1 MLEFI
6 LEGESN
12 PAYVTQRINQFIRE
26 YRLRL
31 LELSTEEF
39 ESSVQSL
46 ISLKQEKLV
55 SIGDEFGWHWAH
67 INSDKYRF
75 DKLENDI
82 EHLKQLSKDDL
93 LAFWDKYI
101 NKDTAKH
108 YTRLDLQTWSAKIWQ
123 PTPEEFEMYPSAV
136 LSLFGCLRSGGH
148 TTLSIAEVYSFLL
161 SVTTSNS
168 IDTVLE
174 ELCELYSSKQAPS
187 TINAG
192 TARTAFET
200 SSKIATALQMA
211 ISSAQDTPNF
221 ANLST
226 TNFASIGMKQSPEG
240 IWLINDYTQFKSSQA
255 LH

>member
-1 MLEFI
+1 
-6 LEGESN
+6 
-12 PAYVTQRINQFIRE
+12 
-26 YRLRL
+26 
-31 LELSTEEF
+31 
-39 ESSVQSL
+39 
-46 ISLKQEKLV
+46 QEKLV
-55 SIGDEFGWHWAH
+55 SVDDEFGWHWAH

-75 DKLENDI
+75 DKLESGI
-82 EHLKQLSKDDL
+82 EHLKQLSKDNL

-108 YTRLDLQTWSAKIWQ
+108 YTRLDLQMWSAKIWQ

-136 LSLFGCLRSGGH
+136 LSLFGCLHSGGH
-148 TTLSIAEVYSFLL
+148 TALSIAEVYSFLL
-161 SVTTSNS
+161 SVTTFNS

-174 ELCELYSSKQAPS
+174 ELGELYSSKQAPS

-211 ISSAQDTPNF
+211 IDSAQDMPNF
-221 ANLST
+221 ANLSK

-240 IWLINDYTQFKSSQA
+240 VWLINDYTQFKSSQA
-255 LH
+255 LHGLPVPVRSFVPLIPEPAAVEASE